1 MYLFISRIASYRQF
15 ISNILNPENY
25 FILTIPCIP
34 FWNFLTHFSSCSWF
48 FIGHCCL
55 LMCFHNFQILHNLS
69 GAKKVEITFIKICP
83 FSNLFVK
90 ISKGQLISKC
100 LYNLIILTKLATKML
115 EGFLKDIFLEF
126 PGSFLGLPVG
136 FLIDDIMYIPK
147 KPKKLP
153 GSYKNFRAE
162 ILTIFSLLF
171 WSKQ

>member
-1 MYLFISRIASYRQF
+1 
-15 ISNILNPENY
+15 
-25 FILTIPCIP
+25 
-34 FWNFLTHFSSCSWF
+34 
-48 FIGHCCL
+48 
-55 LMCFHNFQILHNLS
+55 MCFHNFQILHNLS

-147 KPKKLP
+147 KPKSLQ
-153 GSYKNFRAE
+153 YFRCYFGRNNDTKKTFQNQ
-162 ILTIFSLLF
+162 LTFASFSKIVLAF
-171 WSKQ
+171 DC